1 MEFVIAACIV
11 FLIGSTPTGL
21 VIGKLYGCD
30 LRKSGSGNI
39 GATNA
44 LRTLGKKAG
53 LLTFLGDLLKGLV
66 PVLILTNQNISPA
79 LQQATP
85 FLGLLIIIGHCF
97 SPFLK
102 FNGGKGV
109 ATSLGVFLAIVP
121 LQSLLAVAVFAAIV
135 KFSGYVSLGSICS
148 LTFAAIAVMLTPNHN
163 PETLVAII
171 CTAALVITRHK
182 ANIQRL
188 IAGQELPYKSA

>member
-1 MEFVIAACIV
+1 MVIAACIV

-53 LLTFLGDLLKGLV
+53 LLTFLGDLLKGFV
-66 PVLILTNQNISPA
+66 PVIILSNLTPT

-85 FLGLLIIIGHCF
+85 FLGLLIIVGHCF

-121 LQSLLAVAVFAAIV
+121 IQSLLAVAVFAAVV
-135 KFSGYVSLGSICS
+135 KLSGYVSLGSICS
-148 LTFAAIAVMLTPNHN
+148 LTFAAIAVLLTPDHN
-163 PETLVAII
+163 PETLIAII
-171 CTAALVITRHK
+171 GAAALVITRHK

>member
-53 LLTFLGDLLKGLV
+53 LLTFLGDLLKGFV
-66 PVLILTNQNISPA
+66 PIIILSNLTPT
-79 LQQATP
+79 LQQAAP
-85 FLGLLIIIGHCF
+85 FLGLLIIVGHCF

-121 LQSLLAVAVFAAIV
+121 IQSLLAVAVFAAVV
-135 KFSGYVSLGSICS
+135 KLSGYVSLGSICS
-148 LTFAAIAVMLTPNHN
+148 LTFAAIAVLLTPDHN
-163 PETLVAII
+163 PETLIAII
-171 CTAALVITRHK
+171 AAAALVITRHK